1 MEVVEEQAASLSA
14 VSTKVVAAEVP
25 PQAAQAAVEV
35 EEVTTVAR
43 AEAVVVPRHRMPCDQ
58 TGLSPSANACDSRRP
73 LRLCTNTRFT
83 FTVPF
88 TGYGF
93 DNVLLRLF
101 GRKSN
106 ERSGATKRKYGICFD
121 EALTAAERKSVLTSF
136 LCGSLHSVASLS

>member
-1 MEVVEEQAASLSA
+1 MEEQAASLSA
-14 VSTKVVAAEVP
+14 VSTRVVTAEVP
-25 PQAAQAAVEV
+25 LQVVVEA
-35 EEVTTVAR
+35 EEAH

-58 TGLSPSANACDSRRP
+58 PGLSPSANACDSRRP

-106 ERSGATKRKYGICFD
+106 ERSGRTKRKYGICFD
-121 EALTAAERKSVLTSF
+121 EALTAAERKSVLTRF
-136 LCGSLHSVASLS
+136 LCGSLHSVAFLS

>member
-1 MEVVEEQAASLSA
+1 MEEQAASLSA
-14 VSTKVVAAEVP
+14 VNTRVATVEAPLQV
-25 PQAAQAAVEV
+25 AVEA
-35 EEVTTVAR
+35 EEVTTPVAH
-43 AEAVVVPRHRMPCDQ
+43 AEAVVVPRHRMPCNQ
-58 TGLSPSANACDSRRP
+58 PGLSPSANACGSRRP

-83 FTVPF
+83 FTVAF

-106 ERSGATKRKYGICFD
+106 EQSGGAKRNYGICFD